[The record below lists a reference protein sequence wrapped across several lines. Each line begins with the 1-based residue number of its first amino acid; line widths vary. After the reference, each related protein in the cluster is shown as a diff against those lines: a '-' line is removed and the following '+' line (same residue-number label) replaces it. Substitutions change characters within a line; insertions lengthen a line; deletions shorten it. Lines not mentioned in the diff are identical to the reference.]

1 MWSRWE
7 RLYTF
12 GTCQRAG
19 VGEGDVEFEACG
31 CEEAF
36 HFGVTELASNLVLF
50 LIVFAAPGKLL
61 NPTES

>member
-1 MWSRWE
+1 MWSQWE

-31 CEEAF
+31 REEAF
-36 HFGVTELASNLVLF
+36 HFGVTELASN
-50 LIVFAAPGKLL
+50 PGSLPYCL
-61 NPTES
+61 CGPRQVTQPY